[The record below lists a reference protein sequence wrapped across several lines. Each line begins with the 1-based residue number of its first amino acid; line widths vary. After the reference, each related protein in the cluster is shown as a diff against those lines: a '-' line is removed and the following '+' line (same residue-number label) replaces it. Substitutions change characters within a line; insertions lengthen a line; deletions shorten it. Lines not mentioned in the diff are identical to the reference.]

1 MAESNPLSNM
11 PQPPGWPA
19 AVKWPPPVD
28 AGGRIMRPTDWPAN
42 LDWTRAQ
49 AEIMTQA
56 SVASRPPSQ
65 TDVQT
70 PPTTGSENAT
80 PTSPTNV
87 TGNAT
92 KAPPWLE
99 SSQPFQRHVGAYVGT
114 GGKITRVQSVN
125 DAAGNPTGSW
135 MVEYTLADGKS
146 TISVNY
152 TATPNGVEATG
163 SAANIQT
170 AAAQET
176 ALRAA
181 QTDLAQAQRDNVDEE
196 TRTRRMQNAQRAAN
210 AAKGQG
216 AVLDTEVAQINSA
229 NAGAAATVANAQA
242 AMANVD
248 LNAVRAM
255 TEVLQQKGYAA
266 NQAYQIAL
274 DYAVKQANVDQANT
288 NTVVNAATSLLNND
302 TTLANARLNAANSG
316 FSSDVQQAM
325 ALNEYMPIGSD
336 KAADVLLAL
345 TGLRQATAG
354 KAGAYRNTEPG
365 VLTQLGRNTPVRL
378 PGLDYDAVMA
388 HANALQERGGVMP
401 DAWPSPEQPFG
412 GKYVERPAAHT
423 SAGSAGQVAA
433 ATGGTFKP
441 ITWDTGTRG
450 AAPTGSPQLNEG
462 DETVKRAQEKGG
474 GRALSKVGED
484 GMVWIS
490 DPTAPGGRRLISHR
504 NLPAQPADLDVTT
517 LPEPTDH
524 QFVVPP
530 GEVSRFD
537 PGATQAAVAQANLDR
552 QNQMLAEQERVAER
566 ERQRRLQALLAGGNP
581 YDSMADGTQQP
592 YEIPYFL

>member
-1 MAESNPLSNM
+1 
-11 PQPPGWPA
+11 
-19 AVKWPPPVD
+19 
-28 AGGRIMRPTDWPAN
+28 
-42 LDWTRAQ
+42 
-49 AEIMTQA
+49 
-56 SVASRPPSQ
+56 
-65 TDVQT
+65 
-70 PPTTGSENAT
+70 
-80 PTSPTNV
+80 
-87 TGNAT
+87 
-92 KAPPWLE
+92 
-99 SSQPFQRHVGAYVGT
+99 
-114 GGKITRVQSVN
+114 
-125 DAAGNPTGSW
+125 
-135 MVEYTLADGKS
+135 
-146 TISVNY
+146 
-152 TATPNGVEATG
+152 
-163 SAANIQT
+163 
-170 AAAQET
+170 
-176 ALRAA
+176 
-181 QTDLAQAQRDNVDEE
+181 
-196 TRTRRMQNAQRAAN
+196 
-210 AAKGQG
+210 
-216 AVLDTEVAQINSA
+216 
-229 NAGAAATVANAQA
+229 
-242 AMANVD
+242 
-248 LNAVRAM
+248 
-255 TEVLQQKGYAA
+255 
-266 NQAYQIAL
+266 
-274 DYAVKQANVDQANT
+274 
-288 NTVVNAATSLLNND
+288 
-302 TTLANARLNAANSG
+302 
-316 FSSDVQQAM
+316 
-325 ALNEYMPIGSD
+325 
-336 KAADVLLAL
+336 VLLAL

-504 NLPAQPADLDVTT
+504 NLPAQPAD
-517 LPEPTDH
+517 
-524 QFVVPP
+524 
-530 GEVSRFD
+530 
-537 PGATQAAVAQANLDR
+537 AQANLDR